1 MKNNQILAFFQVAP
15 PVATRI
21 LCAVILLS
29 MFVKIIYFL
38 FFVSLGIAILK
49 YRKNV
54 YEWTGQWY
62 WAEKW
67 L

>member
-1 MKNNQILAFFQVAP
+1 
-15 PVATRI
+15 
-21 LCAVILLS
+21 

-38 FFVSLGIAILK
+38 FFVPLGVAVLK